1 MKYITQFLIIMLF
14 TFVGQLL
21 QTLIPLPVP
30 AAIYGLVLLFLALC
44 SGLLKPEH
52 IDKAAGFLISI
63 LPVLFVAPAVNILVH
78 WGVIA
83 PDLGAICVIV
93 LVSTALT
100 FAIAGRVTQRLIR
113 KGGENNG

>member
-63 LPVLFVAPAVNILVH
+63 LPVLFVAPAVNILVY
-78 WGVIA
+78 WDVIA

-93 LVSTALT
+93 VASTVLT
-100 FAIAGRVTQRLIR
+100 FAVAGWVTQWLVR
-113 KGGENNG
+113 KGGGKHD